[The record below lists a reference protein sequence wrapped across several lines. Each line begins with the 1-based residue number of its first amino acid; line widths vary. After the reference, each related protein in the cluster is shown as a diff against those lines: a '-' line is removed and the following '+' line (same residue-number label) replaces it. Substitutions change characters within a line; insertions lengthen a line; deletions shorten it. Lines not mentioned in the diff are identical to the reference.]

1 MPTIARISP
10 YRSGPVRF
18 GNRPHG
24 IDTTVRTYQLTPDQ
38 LERLRNGE
46 SLDDILK
53 DRESVKEEKD
63 MSNKKIDLTVEEY
76 IDLRRQG
83 FSDAVIAA
91 IKNITKQQLYSWKS
105 FRKEKIAQLEKELEQ
120 QGTESQET
128 AENELAGSEATT
140 EDTTEDAGIEWLK
153 REAIH
158 AHKLLTEKEQECEQ
172 LKQEVERW
180 KELFE
185 TAMADKERLHKEIIV
200 LENEIQRLK
209 ELVSELRE
217 RKDKSEEGW
226 ADATRELR
234 ALRLYALQKLQKDV
248 YDE

>member
-1 MPTIARISP
+1 MPVGTKISP
-10 YRSGPVRF
+10 YRSGEPRF
-18 GNRPHG
+18 GLRAHN
-24 IDTTVRTYQLTPDQ
+24 IDTTVRTYQLTPEQ

-91 IKNITKQQLYSWKS
+91 IKNITKQQLYNWKS

-128 AENELAGSEATT
+128 AENEPTDSETIT
-140 EDTTEDAGIEWLK
+140 EDTTEEAGIEWLK

-158 AHKLLTEKEQECEQ
+158 AHKLLTEKERECEL
-172 LKQEVERW
+172 LKQEVEHW

-185 TAMADKERLHKEIIV
+185 TAMADKERLHKENLI

-248 YDE
+248 YES

>member
-1 MPTIARISP
+1 MPTIAKISP

-24 IDTTVRTYQLTPDQ
+24 IDTTVRTYQLTPEQ

-128 AENELAGSEATT
+128 AENEPTDSETIT
-140 EDTTEDAGIEWLK
+140 EDTTEGAGIEWLK

-158 AHKLLTEKEQECEQ
+158 AHKLLTEKERECEL
-172 LKQEVERW
+172 LKQEVEHW

-185 TAMADKERLHKEIIV
+185 TVMANKEQLHKEILV

-209 ELVSELRE
+209 EQVNELCQQKDRRE
-217 RKDKSEEGW
+217 ESW
-226 ADATRELR
+226 VDATRELR

>member
-1 MPTIARISP
+1 MPAITKVSP
-10 YRSGPVRF
+10 YRSGEVRF
-18 GNRPHG
+18 GRRPHG
-24 IDTTVRTYQLTPDQ
+24 IDTTVRTYKLTPEQ
-38 LERLRNGE
+38 LERYRNGE
-46 SLDDILK
+46 SIDDILK
-53 DRESVKEEKD
+53 GEKTEVA
-63 MSNKKIDLTVEEY
+63 KKIDLTVEEY

-105 FRKEKIAQLEKELEQ
+105 FRKEKIAQLEKEM
-120 QGTESQET
+120 QGAESQET
-128 AENELAGSEATT
+128 EENELAGSEATT

-158 AHKLLTEKEQECEQ
+158 AHKLLTEKERECEL
-172 LKQEVERW
+172 LKQEVEHW

-185 TAMADKERLHKEIIV
+185 TVMADKEQLHKEILV

-209 ELVSELRE
+209 ELVNELRE
-217 RKDKSEEGW
+217 RKERSEEGW

>member
-1 MPTIARISP
+1 MPARTKISP
-10 YRSGPVRF
+10 YRSGEPRF
-18 GNRPHG
+18 GRRPHN
-24 IDTTVRTYQLTPDQ
+24 IDMSVKTYQLTPEQ
-38 LERLRNGE
+38 LERYRNGE
-46 SLDDILK
+46 AIDDILK
-53 DRESVKEEKD
+53 GEETEVA
-63 MSNKKIDLTVEEY
+63 KKIDLTVEEY

-120 QGTESQET
+120 QGTQSQET
-128 AENELAGSEATT
+128 AENEPTDSETIT
-140 EDTTEDAGIEWLK
+140 EDTTEEAGIEWLK

-158 AHKLLTEKEQECEQ
+158 AHKMLTEKEQECERLQ
-172 LKQEVERW
+172 QEAEHW

-185 TAMADKERLHKEIIV
+185 TAMADKERLHKETII

-209 ELVSELRE
+209 ELVNELRE
-217 RKDKSEEGW
+217 RKDRSEENW

>member
-1 MPTIARISP
+1 
-10 YRSGPVRF
+10 
-18 GNRPHG
+18 
-24 IDTTVRTYQLTPDQ
+24 
-38 LERLRNGE
+38 
-46 SLDDILK
+46 
-53 DRESVKEEKD
+53 

-105 FRKEKIAQLEKELEQ
+105 FRKEKIAQLEKEM

-128 AENELAGSEATT
+128 AENEPTDSETIT
-140 EDTTEDAGIEWLK
+140 EDTTEEAGIEWLK

-158 AHKLLTEKEQECEQ
+158 AHKLLTEKEKEIEH
-172 LKQEVERW
+172 W

-209 ELVSELRE
+209 EQANELRQQ
-217 RKDKSEEGW
+217 KDRREESW
-226 ADATRELR
+226 VDATRELR

>member
-1 MPTIARISP
+1 M
-10 YRSGPVRF
+10 
-18 GNRPHG
+18 
-24 IDTTVRTYQLTPDQ
+24 RTYQLTPEQ

-53 DRESVKEEKD
+53 DCESVKEEKD

-105 FRKEKIAQLEKELEQ
+105 FRKEKIAQLEKEM

-128 AENELAGSEATT
+128 AENEPTDSETIT
-140 EDTTEDAGIEWLK
+140 EDTTEEAGIEWLK

-158 AHKLLTEKEQECEQ
+158 AHKLLTEKEKEIEH
-172 LKQEVERW
+172 W

-209 ELVSELRE
+209 EQANELRQQ
-217 RKDKSEEGW
+217 KDRREESW
-226 ADATRELR
+226 VDATRELR

>member
-1 MPTIARISP
+1 MPAITKVSP
-10 YRSGPVRF
+10 YRSGEVRF
-18 GNRPHG
+18 GRRPHG
-24 IDTTVRTYQLTPDQ
+24 IDTTVRTYKLTPEQ
-38 LERLRNGE
+38 LERYRNGE
-46 SLDDILK
+46 SIDDILK
-53 DRESVKEEKD
+53 GEKTEVA
-63 MSNKKIDLTVEEY
+63 KKIDLTVEEY

-128 AENELAGSEATT
+128 AENEPADSETIT
-140 EDTTEDAGIEWLK
+140 EDTTEEAGIEWLK

-158 AHKLLTEKEQECEQ
+158 AHKLLTEKE
-172 LKQEVERW
+172 KEVEHW

>member
-1 MPTIARISP
+1 MATLTKVSP
-10 YRSGPVRF
+10 YRSGPPRF
-18 GNRPHG
+18 GNRPHN
-24 IDTTVRTYQLTPDQ
+24 IDTSVKKYQLTPEQ
-38 LERLRNGE
+38 LERYRNGE
-46 SLDDILK
+46 SIDDILK
-53 DRESVKEEKD
+53 GEEHEVA
-63 MSNKKIDLTVEEY
+63 KKIDLTVEEY

-91 IKNITKQQLYSWKS
+91 IKNITKQQLYNWKS
-105 FRKEKIAQLEKELEQ
+105 FRKEKIAQLEEELEQ
-120 QGTESQET
+120 QQNESQET
-128 AENELAGSEATT
+128 VKNEPADSETIT
-140 EDTTEDAGIEWLK
+140 EDAGEDAGIERLK

-158 AHKLLTEKEQECEQ
+158 ARKLLAEKEQECER
-172 LKQEVERW
+172 LRQEVEHY

-185 TAMADKERLHKEIIV
+185 TAMEDKERLHKETII

-209 ELVSELRE
+209 ELVNELRE
-217 RKDKSEEGW
+217 RKDQSEENW

>member
-1 MPTIARISP
+1 M
-10 YRSGPVRF
+10 
-18 GNRPHG
+18 
-24 IDTTVRTYQLTPDQ
+24 RTYQLTPEQ
-38 LERLRNGE
+38 LERYRNGE
-46 SLDDILK
+46 SIDDILK
-53 DRESVKEEKD
+53 GEETEVT
-63 MSNKKIDLTVEEY
+63 KKIDLTVEEY

-91 IKNITKQQLYSWKS
+91 IKNITKQQLYSWKR
-105 FRKEKIAQLEKELEQ
+105 FRKEKIAQLEEELEQ

-128 AENELAGSEATT
+128 AENEPTDSETIT
-140 EDTTEDAGIEWLK
+140 EDTTEEAGIEWLK

-158 AHKLLTEKEQECEQ
+158 AHKLLTEKEKEIEH
-172 LKQEVERW
+172 W

-209 ELVSELRE
+209 EQANELRQQ
-217 RKDKSEEGW
+217 KDRREESW
-226 ADATRELR
+226 VDATRELR

>member
-1 MPTIARISP
+1 MSTIARISP

-24 IDTTVRTYQLTPDQ
+24 IDTTVRTYQLTPEQ
-38 LERLRNGE
+38 LERYRNGE
-46 SLDDILK
+46 SIDDILK
-53 DRESVKEEKD
+53 GEEHEVA
-63 MSNKKIDLTVEEY
+63 KKIDLTVEEY

-105 FRKEKIAQLEKELEQ
+105 FRKEKIAQLEEELEQ
-120 QGTESQET
+120 QQNESQET
-128 AENELAGSEATT
+128 VKNEPADSETIT
-140 EDTTEDAGIEWLK
+140 EDAGEDAGIEWLK

-158 AHKLLTEKEQECEQ
+158 AHKLLAEKEQECER
-172 LKQEVERW
+172 LRQEVEHY

-185 TAMADKERLHKEIIV
+185 TAMVDKERLYKETII

-209 ELVSELRE
+209 ELVNELRE
-217 RKDKSEEGW
+217 RKGQSEENW

-248 YDE
+248 YES